1 MRRAFLP
8 ADRNVINSGGLKM
21 RKIVLFIAM
30 SLDGYIADIDG
41 KVDWLAGQ
49 DNDVE
54 SDDSYT
60 DFVKTVDTVI
70 MGWTTYRQIVEE
82 LSPGQWVYDS
92 LQSYVITHRDCVQDS
107 NVTFVSE
114 DPCTL
119 VNELKQKDGKD
130 IWVCGGADIVHQL
143 MQNNL
148 IDIYSISIIPTILG
162 NGIRLFDVIDQTID
176 LRFISSKSSNGIV
189 ELVYQKR

>member
-1 MRRAFLP
+1 
-8 ADRNVINSGGLKM
+8 M

-70 MGWTTYRQIVEE
+70 MGWTTYRQIME
-82 LSPGQWVYDS
+82 
-92 LQSYVITHRDCVQDS
+92 
-107 NVTFVSE
+107 
-114 DPCTL
+114 
-119 VNELKQKDGKD
+119 
-130 IWVCGGADIVHQL
+130 
-143 MQNNL
+143 
-148 IDIYSISIIPTILG
+148 
-162 NGIRLFDVIDQTID
+162 
-176 LRFISSKSSNGIV
+176 
-189 ELVYQKR
+189 

>member
-1 MRRAFLP
+1 
-8 ADRNVINSGGLKM
+8 M

-70 MGWTTYRQIVEE
+70 MGWTTYRQIVEGY
-82 LSPGQWVYDS
+82 LPD
-92 LQSYVITHRDCVQDS
+92 
-107 NVTFVSE
+107 
-114 DPCTL
+114 
-119 VNELKQKDGKD
+119 
-130 IWVCGGADIVHQL
+130 
-143 MQNNL
+143 
-148 IDIYSISIIPTILG
+148 
-162 NGIRLFDVIDQTID
+162 NGYMTAC
-176 LRFISSKSSNGIV
+176 KAM
-189 ELVYQKR
+189 

>member
-1 MRRAFLP
+1 M
-8 ADRNVINSGGLKM
+8 
-21 RKIVLFIAM
+21 
-30 SLDGYIADIDG
+30 
-41 KVDWLAGQ
+41 
-49 DNDVE
+49 
-54 SDDSYT
+54 
-60 DFVKTVDTVI
+60 
-70 MGWTTYRQIVEE
+70 
-82 LSPGQWVYDS
+82 
-92 LQSYVITHRDCVQDS
+92 ITHRDCAQDS

-119 VNELKQKDGKD
+119 VNGLKQKDGKD

>member
-1 MRRAFLP
+1 
-8 ADRNVINSGGLKM
+8 M

-30 SLDGYIADIDG
+30 SLDGYIADTDG

-119 VNELKQKDGKD
+119 VNGLKQTDGKD